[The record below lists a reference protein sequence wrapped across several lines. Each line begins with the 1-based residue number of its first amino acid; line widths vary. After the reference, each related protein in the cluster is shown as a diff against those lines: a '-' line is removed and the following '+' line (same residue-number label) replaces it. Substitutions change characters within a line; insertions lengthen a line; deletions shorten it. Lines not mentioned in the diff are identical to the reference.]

1 MARRATNVALTG
13 DFMTMPGLGKV
24 PNAERIG
31 VGPDGRITGLD

>member
-1 MARRATNVALTG
+1 
-13 DFMTMPGLGKV
+13 MPGLGKV